1 MAQMIK
7 QQCSMFF
14 NALNRHQRLLELAL
28 DGTNIG
34 RTGCTALANL
44 LTNPESR
51 IIKLRLEANDF
62 DNYAITTFSNALRY
76 RNTLVSLNFAGDLH
90 EPSRIT
96 VVGWRAF
103 ASIFTT
109 RTCSIEDFFLRH
121 IRICNEGMASLVND
135 LAINGT
141 LKYLH
146 IGFGMLSLTPAGW
159 KAIAMCVR
167 NPDTNS
173 T

>member
-1 MAQMIK
+1 M
-7 QQCSMFF
+7 
-14 NALNRHQRLLELAL
+14 
-28 DGTNIG
+28 
-34 RTGCTALANL
+34 ANL

-96 VVGWRAF
+96 AVGWRAF